1 MIKKV
6 IAVIILIAVLCAFLV
21 IFGGIAI
28 IDISIKLMWLSFS
41 AIIAFA
47 CKSLGWNI
55 SQEIVN
61 RLLAK
66 QNFLPGTLTIDDTPS
81 IKTDKI
87 ILYNLRWND
96 ANGEERL
103 IVHEVE
109 VRANIYQVLLSLIR
123 KEPLDKFLG
132 IVQEVILKQP
142 LFNLEYTLENKQL
155 LTQYVERLTGEQASA
170 PKAEEPAKKETTI
183 PQAEELPNL
192 KLYLERGIVDLK
204 INGQRLRLE
213 NINGVWR
220 NDPVIDYYLTCQ
232 LEDEN
237 ISIQNQNSVNRYLLR
252 ASKISLKRLW
262 NILSPIFKIERIN
275 LLDGE
280 VTDFKMLVE
289 RKNNAWSILSLN
301 WNFNDIILASHG
313 IIIEEID
320 GRFSSTDLD
329 TFNIKKLELKLYNH
343 TLRVDGVITTPN
355 AEDTSYK
362 YKLKLR
368 SDKIFLKNN
377 VDINIFDGFN
387 LYGQAER
394 IAGKTIIDVNMD
406 GTLRLDIPNQASVVA
421 QNFVG
426 KVELDEGIVDVKH
439 ASCQINGSKVA
450 LDDCTINLN
459 NGDYTLHLSGNQLDI
474 ALLTDQHIKG
484 ETFFYT
490 TIKDGAEKDSLE
502 VQGIYRIENIK
513 YRNFPLSSI
522 HGRIATDENG
532 VHLEESYWLIFN
544 RNIPIHCSF
553 EKNAIRIDWGL
564 EIESLKNA
572 ISESVQDAGKAVDGL
587 LNRIKNKFK

>member
-6 IAVIILIAVLCAFLV
+6 IAVIILIAVLSAFLV

-28 IDISIKLMWLSFS
+28 LDISIKLMWLSFS

-61 RLLAK
+61 KLLAK
-66 QNFLPGTLTIDDTPS
+66 QNFLPGTLTIDDNPS

-87 ILYNLRWND
+87 ILYNLCWKD

-103 IVHEVE
+103 NVHEVE
-109 VRANIYQVLLSLIR
+109 VRANIYQVILSLIR
-123 KEPLDKFLG
+123 KEPLEKFLA
-132 IVQEVILKQP
+132 IVQEIILKQP
-142 LFNLEYTLENKQL
+142 LFNMEYTLENKQL
-155 LTQYVERLTGEQASA
+155 LTQYVKRLTEVPDLSQEKTA
-170 PKAEEPAKKETTI
+170 PQ
-183 PQAEELPNL
+183 PQSSLPEVNALPNL

-237 ISIQNQNSVNRYLLR
+237 ISLQNQNTINRYLLR

-301 WNFNDIILASHG
+301 WNFNDIMLASHG

-343 TLRVDGVITTPN
+343 TLRVDGTITTPQ
-355 AEDTSYK
+355 EDGSYT

-387 LYGQAER
+387 LHGTAKR
-394 IAGKTIIDVNMD
+394 IDGSTVIDVNMD
-406 GTLRLDIPNQASVVA
+406 GTLRLDIPGKTSVTA

-426 KVELDEGIVDVKH
+426 KLELNEGIAVIKH
-439 ASCQINGSKVA
+439 ASILVNGSKVA
-450 LDDCTINLN
+450 LDDCVVNLN

-474 ALLTDQHIKG
+474 ALLTDQPVKG

-490 TIKDGAEKDSLE
+490 TIKGSAEKRSCE
-502 VQGIYRIENIK
+502 VNGIYRIENIK
-513 YRNFPLSSI
+513 YRNLPLSSI
-522 HGRIATDENG
+522 HGRIVTNEEG
-532 VHLEESYWLIFN
+532 VHLDENFWNIFN
-544 RNIPIHCSF
+544 RNIPIHCTF
-553 EKNAIRIDWGL
+553 EKNAIKIDWGL
-564 EIESLKNA
+564 EIESLKDVFK
-572 ISESVQDAGKAVDGL
+572 ESVQNAGEAVDGM

>member
-21 IFGGIAI
+21 VFGGIAI

-61 RLLAK
+61 KLLAK
-66 QNFLPGTLTIDDTPS
+66 QNFLPGTLTIDDNPS

-87 ILYNLRWND
+87 ILYNLCWKD
-96 ANGEERL
+96 ASGVERL
-103 IVHEVE
+103 NVHEVE
-109 VRANIYQVLLSLIR
+109 VRTNIYQVLLSLVR
-123 KEPLDKFLG
+123 KEPLDKFLTN
-132 IVQEVILKQP
+132 VQEIILKQP
-142 LFNLEYTLENKQL
+142 MFNMEYTLENKLL
-155 LTQYVERLTGEQASA
+155 LTQYMEKVTGEGNASA
-170 PKAEEPAKKETTI
+170 TETSCAKNDMDILE
-183 PQAEELPNL
+183 QALPNL

-204 INGQRLRLE
+204 INGQHLRLE

-237 ISIQNQNSVNRYLLR
+237 ISIQNQNTVNRYLLR

-280 VTDFKMLVE
+280 VTDFKMLLE
-289 RKNNAWSILSLN
+289 RKDNAWSILSIN
-301 WNFNDIILASHG
+301 WNFNDIMLASHG

-320 GRFSSTDLD
+320 GRFGSTDLD

-343 TLRVDGVITTPN
+343 TLRVDGTITTPQ
-355 AEDTSYK
+355 EDGAYK
-362 YKLKLR
+362 YKLKVR

-387 LYGQAER
+387 LHGTAQR
-394 IAGKTIIDVNMD
+394 IDGKTVIDVNMD
-406 GTLRLDIPNQASVVA
+406 GTLRLDIPGKTSLIAE
-421 QNFVG
+421 NFVG
-426 KVELDEGIVDVKH
+426 KLELDEGIAVIKH
-439 ASCQINGSKVA
+439 ASILVNGSKVA
-450 LDDCTINLN
+450 LDDCVVNLN
-459 NGDYTLHLSGNQLDI
+459 NGDYTLHLSGNQPDI
-474 ALLTDQHIKG
+474 ALLTDQPIKG

-490 TIKDGAEKDSLE
+490 TISGSVEKRIYE
-502 VQGIYRIENIK
+502 VNGIYRIENIK
-513 YRNFPLSSI
+513 YRNLPLSSI
-522 HGRIATDENG
+522 HGRIVTDEEG
-532 VHLEESYWLIFN
+532 VRLDENFWNIFN
-544 RNIPIHCSF
+544 RNIPIHCTF
-553 EKNAIRIDWGL
+553 EKNAIKIDWGL
-564 EIESLKNA
+564 EIESLKSTVKESMQNA
-572 ISESVQDAGKAVDGL
+572 GEAVDGL

>member
-6 IAVIILIAVLCAFLV
+6 IAVIILIAVLSAFLV

-28 IDISIKLMWLSFS
+28 LDISIKLMWLSFS

-61 RLLAK
+61 KLLAK
-66 QNFLPGTLTIDDTPS
+66 QNFLPGTLTIDDNPS

-87 ILYNLRWND
+87 ILYNLCWKD

-103 IVHEVE
+103 NVHEVE
-109 VRANIYQVLLSLIR
+109 VRANIYQVILSLIR
-123 KEPLDKFLG
+123 KEPLEKFFA
-132 IVQEVILKQP
+132 IVQEIILKQP
-142 LFNLEYTLENKQL
+142 LFNMEYTLENKQL
-155 LTQYVERLTGEQASA
+155 LTQYVERLTEVPDLSQE
-170 PKAEEPAKKETTI
+170 KTT
-183 PQAEELPNL
+183 PQPQSSLPEADALPNL

-237 ISIQNQNSVNRYLLR
+237 ISLQNQNTINRYLLR

-301 WNFNDIILASHG
+301 WNFNDIMLASHG

-343 TLRVDGVITTPN
+343 TLRVDGTITTPQ
-355 AEDTSYK
+355 EDGSYK

-387 LYGQAER
+387 LYGTAKR
-394 IAGKTIIDVNMD
+394 VDGSTVIDVNMD
-406 GTLRLDIPNQASVVA
+406 GTLRLDIPGKTSVTA

-426 KVELDEGIVDVKH
+426 KLELDEGIAVIKH
-439 ASCQINGSKVA
+439 ASILVNGSKVA
-450 LDDCTINLN
+450 LDDCVVNLN
-459 NGDYTLHLSGNQLDI
+459 NGDYNLHLSGDQLDI
-474 ALLTDQHIKG
+474 ALLTDQPVKG

-490 TIKDGAEKDSLE
+490 TIKGSAEERSCE
-502 VQGIYRIENIK
+502 VNGIYRIENIK
-513 YRNFPLSSI
+513 YRNLPLSSI
-522 HGRIATDENG
+522 HGRIVTDEEG
-532 VHLEESYWLIFN
+532 VRLDENFWNIFN
-544 RNIPIHCSF
+544 RNIPIHCTF
-553 EKNAIRIDWGL
+553 EKNAIKIDWGL
-564 EIESLKNA
+564 EIESLKD
-572 ISESVQDAGKAVDGL
+572 IFKESVQDAGDAVSGM

>member
-21 IFGGIAI
+21 VFGGIAI

-61 RLLAK
+61 KLLAK
-66 QNFLPGTLTIDDTPS
+66 QNFLPGTLTIDDNPS

-87 ILYNLRWND
+87 ILYNLCWKD
-96 ANGEERL
+96 ASGVERL
-103 IVHEVE
+103 NVHEVE
-109 VRANIYQVLLSLIR
+109 VRTNIYQVLLSLVR
-123 KEPLDKFLG
+123 KEPLDKFLTN
-132 IVQEVILKQP
+132 VQEIILKQP
-142 LFNLEYTLENKQL
+142 MFNMEYTLENKLL
-155 LTQYVERLTGEQASA
+155 LTQYMEKVTGEGNAY
-170 PKAEEPAKKETTI
+170 KAEASCAKNDMDILE
-183 PQAEELPNL
+183 QALPNL

-237 ISIQNQNSVNRYLLR
+237 ISIQNQNTVNRYLLR

-280 VTDFKMLVE
+280 VTDFKMLLE
-289 RKNNAWSILSLN
+289 RKDNAWSILSIN
-301 WNFNDIILASHG
+301 WNFNDIMLASHG

-320 GRFSSTDLD
+320 GRFGSTDLD

-343 TLRVDGVITTPN
+343 TLRVDGTITTPQ
-355 AEDTSYK
+355 EDGAYK

-387 LYGQAER
+387 LHGTAQR
-394 IAGKTIIDVNMD
+394 IDGKTVIAVNMD
-406 GTLRLDIPNQASVVA
+406 GTLRLDIPGKTSLIAE
-421 QNFVG
+421 NFVG
-426 KVELDEGIVDVKH
+426 KLELDEGIATIKH
-439 ASCQINGSKVA
+439 ASILVNGSKVA
-450 LDDCTINLN
+450 LDDCIVNLN

-474 ALLTDQHIKG
+474 ALLTDQPIKG

-490 TIKDGAEKDSLE
+490 TISGSVEKRIYE
-502 VQGIYRIENIK
+502 VNGIYRIENIK
-513 YRNFPLSSI
+513 YRNLPLSSI
-522 HGRIATDENG
+522 HGRIVTDEEG
-532 VHLEESYWLIFN
+532 VRLDENFWNIFN
-544 RNIPIHCSF
+544 RNIPIHCTF
-553 EKNAIRIDWGL
+553 EKNAIKIDWGL
-564 EIESLKNA
+564 EIESLKSTVKGSMQNA
-572 ISESVQDAGKAVDGL
+572 GEAVDGL
-587 LNRIKNKFK
+587 INKIRNKFTK

>member
-21 IFGGIAI
+21 VFGGIAI

-61 RLLAK
+61 KLLAK
-66 QNFLPGTLTIDDTPS
+66 QNFLPGTLTIDDNPS

-87 ILYNLRWND
+87 ILYNLRWKD
-96 ANGEERL
+96 ASCVERL
-103 IVHEVE
+103 NVHEVE
-109 VRANIYQVLLSLIR
+109 VRTNIYQVLLSLVR
-123 KEPLDKFLG
+123 KEPLDKFLTN
-132 IVQEVILKQP
+132 VQEIILKQP
-142 LFNLEYTLENKQL
+142 MFNMEYTLENKLL
-155 LTQYVERLTGEQASA
+155 LTQYMEKVTGECSASSDEASCTKSDMDLLEQA
-170 PKAEEPAKKETTI
+170 
-183 PQAEELPNL
+183 LPNF

-237 ISIQNQNSVNRYLLR
+237 ISIQNQNTVNRYLLR
-252 ASKISLKRLW
+252 ASKISLRRFW

-275 LLDGE
+275 LLDGD
-280 VTDFKMLVE
+280 VTDFKMLLE
-289 RKNNAWSILSLN
+289 RKNNAWSILSIN
-301 WNFNDIILASHG
+301 WNFNDIMLASHG

-320 GRFSSTDLD
+320 GRFGSTDLD

-343 TLRVDGVITTPN
+343 TLRVDGTITTPQMST
-355 AEDTSYK
+355 DPYK
-362 YKLKLR
+362 FKLKLR

-387 LYGQAER
+387 LYGTAQR
-394 IAGKTIIDVNMD
+394 IDGKTVIDVNMA
-406 GTLRLDIPNQASVVA
+406 GTLRLDIPGQTSIIAE
-421 QNFVG
+421 NFVG
-426 KVELDEGIVDVKH
+426 KLELDEGIVTIKH
-439 ASCQINGSKVA
+439 ASCYVNGSKVA
-450 LDDCTINLN
+450 LDDCLLNLN

-474 ALLTDQHIKG
+474 ALLTDQPIKG

-490 TIKDGAEKDSLE
+490 TISGNVEKRLCNIN
-502 VQGIYRIENIK
+502 GIYRIEKIK
-513 YRNFPLSSI
+513 YRNLPLSNI
-522 HGRIATDENG
+522 HGRIVTGEEGVRLDENF
-532 VHLEESYWLIFN
+532 WNIFN
-544 RNIPIHCSF
+544 RNIPIHCTL
-553 EKNAIRIDWGL
+553 EKNAIKIDWGL
-564 EIESLKNA
+564 EMESLKSA
-572 ISESVQDAGKAVDGL
+572 VKDSVQNAGEAVEGL
-587 LNRIKNKFK
+587 VNRFKNKFK

>member
-66 QNFLPGTLTIDDTPS
+66 QNFLPGTLTIDDNPS

-394 IAGKTIIDVNMD
+394 IAGKTVIDVNMD

-459 NGDYTLHLSGNQLDI
+459 NGDYTLHLSGNELDI
-474 ALLTDQHIKG
+474 ALLTDQPIKG

-490 TIKDGAEKDSLE
+490 TIKGGAEKDSLE

>member
-6 IAVIILIAVLCAFLV
+6 IAVIILIAVLSAFLV

-28 IDISIKLMWLSFS
+28 LDISIKLMWLSFS

-61 RLLAK
+61 KLLAK
-66 QNFLPGTLTIDDTPS
+66 QNFLPGTLTIDDNPS

-87 ILYNLRWND
+87 ILYNLCWKD
-96 ANGEERL
+96 ATGEERL
-103 IVHEVE
+103 NVHEVE
-109 VRANIYQVLLSLIR
+109 VRANIYQVILSLIR
-123 KEPLDKFLG
+123 KEPLEKFLA
-132 IVQEVILKQP
+132 IVQEIILKQP
-142 LFNLEYTLENKQL
+142 LFNMEYTLENKQL
-155 LTQYVERLTGEQASA
+155 LTQYVERLTEAADLSQEKTA
-170 PKAEEPAKKETTI
+170 PQ
-183 PQAEELPNL
+183 PQSSLPEVDALPNL

-237 ISIQNQNSVNRYLLR
+237 ISLQNQNTINRYLLR

-301 WNFNDIILASHG
+301 WNFNDIMLASHG

-343 TLRVDGVITTPN
+343 TLRVDGTITTPQ
-355 AEDTSYK
+355 EDGSYK

-387 LYGQAER
+387 LYGTAKR
-394 IAGKTIIDVNMD
+394 IDGSTVIDVNMD
-406 GTLRLDIPNQASVVA
+406 GTLRLDIPGKTSITA

-426 KVELDEGIVDVKH
+426 KLELDEGIAVIKH
-439 ASCQINGSKVA
+439 ASILVNGSKVA
-450 LDDCTINLN
+450 LDDCLINLN

-474 ALLTDQHIKG
+474 ALLTDQPVKG

-490 TIKDGAEKDSLE
+490 TIKGSAEKRSCE
-502 VQGIYRIENIK
+502 VNGIYRIENIK
-513 YRNFPLSSI
+513 YRNLPLSSI
-522 HGRIATDENG
+522 HGRIVTDEEG
-532 VHLEESYWLIFN
+532 VRLDENFWNIFN
-544 RNIPIHCSF
+544 RNIPIHCTF
-553 EKNAIRIDWGL
+553 EKNAIKIDWGL
-564 EIESLKNA
+564 EIESLKDVFK
-572 ISESVQDAGKAVDGL
+572 ESVQSAGEAVDGI

>member
-21 IFGGIAI
+21 VFGGIAI

-61 RLLAK
+61 KLLAK
-66 QNFLPGTLTIDDTPS
+66 QNFLPGTLTIDDNPS

-87 ILYNLRWND
+87 ILYNLCWKD
-96 ANGEERL
+96 ASGVERL
-103 IVHEVE
+103 NVHEVE
-109 VRANIYQVLLSLIR
+109 VRTNIYQVLLSLVR
-123 KEPLDKFLG
+123 KEPLDKFLTN
-132 IVQEVILKQP
+132 VQEIILKQP
-142 LFNLEYTLENKQL
+142 MFNMEYTLENKLL
-155 LTQYVERLTGEQASA
+155 LTQYMEKVTGEVNASA
-170 PKAEEPAKKETTI
+170 PEASCAKNDMDILE
-183 PQAEELPNL
+183 QALPNL

-237 ISIQNQNSVNRYLLR
+237 ISIQNQNTVNRYLLR

-280 VTDFKMLVE
+280 VTDFKMLLE
-289 RKNNAWSILSLN
+289 RKDNAWSILSIN
-301 WNFNDIILASHG
+301 WNFNDIMLASHG

-320 GRFSSTDLD
+320 GRFGSTDLD

-343 TLRVDGVITTPN
+343 TLRVDGTITTPQ
-355 AEDTSYK
+355 EDGAYK

-387 LYGQAER
+387 LHGTAQR
-394 IAGKTIIDVNMD
+394 IEGKTVIDVNMD
-406 GTLRLDIPNQASVVA
+406 GTLRLDIPGKTSLIAE
-421 QNFVG
+421 NFVG
-426 KVELDEGIVDVKH
+426 KLELDEGIAVIKH
-439 ASCQINGSKVA
+439 ASILVNGSKVA
-450 LDDCTINLN
+450 LDDCVVNLN

-474 ALLTDQHIKG
+474 ALLTDQPIKG
-484 ETFFYT
+484 ETFLYT
-490 TIKDGAEKDSLE
+490 TISGSVEKRIYE
-502 VQGIYRIENIK
+502 VNGIYRIENIK
-513 YRNFPLSSI
+513 YRNLPLSSI
-522 HGRIATDENG
+522 HGRIVTDEEG
-532 VHLEESYWLIFN
+532 VRLGENFWNIFN
-544 RNIPIHCSF
+544 RNIPIHCTF
-553 EKNAIRIDWGL
+553 EKNAIKIDWGL
-564 EIESLKNA
+564 EIESLKDVLKESMQNA
-572 ISESVQDAGKAVDGL
+572 GEAVDGL

>member
-21 IFGGIAI
+21 VFGGIAI

-61 RLLAK
+61 KLLAK
-66 QNFLPGTLTIDDTPS
+66 QNFLPGTLTIDDNPS

-87 ILYNLRWND
+87 ILYNLCWKD
-96 ANGEERL
+96 ASGVERL
-103 IVHEVE
+103 NVHEVE
-109 VRANIYQVLLSLIR
+109 VRTNIYQVLLSLVR
-123 KEPLDKFLG
+123 KEPLDKFLTN
-132 IVQEVILKQP
+132 VQEIILKQP
-142 LFNLEYTLENKQL
+142 MFNMEYTLENKLL
-155 LTQYVERLTGEQASA
+155 LTQYMEKVTGEGNASA
-170 PKAEEPAKKETTI
+170 PEASCTKNDMDILE
-183 PQAEELPNL
+183 QALPNL

-237 ISIQNQNSVNRYLLR
+237 ISIQNQNTVNRYLLR

-280 VTDFKMLVE
+280 VTDFKMLLE
-289 RKNNAWSILSLN
+289 RKDNAWSILSIN
-301 WNFNDIILASHG
+301 WNFNDIMLASHG

-320 GRFSSTDLD
+320 GRFGSTDLD

-343 TLRVDGVITTPN
+343 TLRVDGTITTPQ
-355 AEDTSYK
+355 EDGSYK

-387 LYGQAER
+387 LHGTAQR
-394 IAGKTIIDVNMD
+394 IDGKTVIDVNMD
-406 GTLRLDIPNQASVVA
+406 GTLRLDIPGKTSLIAE
-421 QNFVG
+421 NFVG
-426 KVELDEGIVDVKH
+426 KLELDEGIAVIKH
-439 ASCQINGSKVA
+439 ASILVNGSKVA
-450 LDDCTINLN
+450 LDDCVVNLN

-474 ALLTDQHIKG
+474 ALLTDQPIKG

-490 TIKDGAEKDSLE
+490 TISGSVEKRICE
-502 VQGIYRIENIK
+502 VNGIYRIENIK
-513 YRNFPLSSI
+513 YRNLPLSSI
-522 HGRIATDENG
+522 HGRIVTDEEG
-532 VHLEESYWLIFN
+532 VRLDENFWNIFN
-544 RNIPIHCSF
+544 RNIPIHCTF
-553 EKNAIRIDWGL
+553 EKNAIKIDWGL
-564 EIESLKNA
+564 EIESLKDVFK
-572 ISESVQDAGKAVDGL
+572 ESVQNAGEAVDGL

>member
-6 IAVIILIAVLCAFLV
+6 IAVIILIAVLSAFLV

-28 IDISIKLMWLSFS
+28 LDISIKLMWLSFS

-61 RLLAK
+61 KLLAK
-66 QNFLPGTLTIDDTPS
+66 QNFLPGTLTIDDNPS

-87 ILYNLRWND
+87 ILYNLCWKD

-103 IVHEVE
+103 NVHEVE
-109 VRANIYQVLLSLIR
+109 VRANIYQVILSLIR
-123 KEPLDKFLG
+123 KEPLEKFLA
-132 IVQEVILKQP
+132 IVQEIILKQP
-142 LFNLEYTLENKQL
+142 LFNMEYTLENKQL
-155 LTQYVERLTGEQASA
+155 LTQYVERLTEVPNLSQEKTA
-170 PKAEEPAKKETTI
+170 PQ
-183 PQAEELPNL
+183 PQSSLPEVDALPNL

-237 ISIQNQNSVNRYLLR
+237 ISLQNQNTINRYLLR

-301 WNFNDIILASHG
+301 WNFNDIMLASHG

-343 TLRVDGVITTPN
+343 TLRVDGTITTPQK
-355 AEDTSYK
+355 DGSYN

-387 LYGQAER
+387 LYGTAKR
-394 IAGKTIIDVNMD
+394 IDGSTVIDVNMD
-406 GTLRLDIPNQASVVA
+406 GTLRLDIPGNTSVTA

-426 KVELDEGIVDVKH
+426 KLELDEGIAVIKH
-439 ASCQINGSKVA
+439 AGILVNGSKVA
-450 LDDCTINLN
+450 LDDCVVNLN

-474 ALLTDQHIKG
+474 ALLTDQPVKG

-490 TIKDGAEKDSLE
+490 TIKGSAEKRSCE
-502 VQGIYRIENIK
+502 VNGIYRIENIK
-513 YRNFPLSSI
+513 YRNLPLSSI
-522 HGRIATDENG
+522 HGRIVTNEEGVRLDENF
-532 VHLEESYWLIFN
+532 WNIFN
-544 RNIPIHCSF
+544 RNIPIHCTF
-553 EKNAIRIDWGL
+553 EKNAIKIDWGL
-564 EIESLKNA
+564 EIESLKDVFK
-572 ISESVQDAGKAVDGL
+572 ESVQDAGDAVSGM